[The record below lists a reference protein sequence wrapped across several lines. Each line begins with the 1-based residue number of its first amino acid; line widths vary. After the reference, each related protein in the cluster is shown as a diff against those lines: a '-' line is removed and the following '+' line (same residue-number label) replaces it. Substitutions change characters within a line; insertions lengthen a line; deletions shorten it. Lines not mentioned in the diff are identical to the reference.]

1 RLVRPIVAFVPV
13 ASKVT
18 APSDVSDPSIWFPAV
33 VSDRAPPVA
42 LPVTIVS
49 APDEWIVRSPDVE
62 VTLFSVTPDV
72 VMSTDE
78 PLAVLPLVLTAVRFV
93 PSLSASTALSA
104 TVVWLATVPA
114 LSRRRDVSDT
124 LPPVEDK
131 RSEERRGGKE

>member
-1 RLVRPIVAFVPV
+1 TVSGVDVPV
-13 ASKVT
+13 
-18 APSDVSDPSIWFPAV
+18 V
-33 VSDRAPPVA
+33 VSDAEPFASPV
-42 LPVTIVS
+42 PITS

-72 VMSTDE
+72 VISTDE

-93 PSLSASTALSA
+93 PTLSASTALNA